1 MAFDILSEIP
11 QLADAIA
18 DGEGPSGVFEIES
31 GLTGRMLEAHG
42 TLPKLS
48 SFDRRENCAIPT

>member
-42 TLPKLS
+42 TLEAELL
-48 SFDRRENCAIPT
+48 